1 MANKDIIRNTNM
13 KESSILVFIARSCH
27 LFVSDRMCD
36 YKSKLKMKEEEMEEN
51 FDEDPLADAVLGMG
65 KLNYFIQE
73 CNEQEVLALQK
84 GDCAFF
90 IF

>member
-65 KLNYFIQE
+65 KLNFLSKKEYNGQDI
-73 CNEQEVLALQK
+73 LALQK
-84 GDCAFF
+84 GS
-90 IF
+90 

>member
-1 MANKDIIRNTNM
+1 
-13 KESSILVFIARSCH
+13 
-27 LFVSDRMCD
+27 MCD

-65 KLNYFIQE
+65 KLNFLSKKE
-73 CNEQEVLALQK
+73 CSEQDILALQK
-84 GDCAFF
+84 GSCAFF